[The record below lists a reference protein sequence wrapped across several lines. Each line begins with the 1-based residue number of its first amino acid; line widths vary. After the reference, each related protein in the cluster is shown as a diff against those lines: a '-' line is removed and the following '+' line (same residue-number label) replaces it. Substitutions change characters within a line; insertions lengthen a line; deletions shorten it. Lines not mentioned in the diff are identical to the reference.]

1 MTASFHRWA
10 SCREEFRGQFYGCMV
25 MCWGITMY
33 KHDSRRTVV
42 ELQSFEVR
50 GTKES
55 DSVLLAEI
63 CNGKVGTHGY
73 IMFASVKS
81 KR

>member
-1 MTASFHRWA
+1 
-10 SCREEFRGQFYGCMV
+10 
-25 MCWGITMY
+25 MY

-42 ELQSFEVR
+42 ELHSFEVR

-63 CNGKVGTHGY
+63 CNGKVGIHGY